1 MSRNQNRGGA
11 DESAPDRQRLD
22 KWLWFA
28 RVIRT
33 REAAADLAESGH
45 VRVNGQRAQSAARP
59 VRLGD
64 VLTISLDRRV
74 LVLRVSAF
82 AARREGYE
90 QARLLYENIGDPP
103 VDADL
108 RD

>member
-1 MSRNQNRGGA
+1 MSRNRDMGGA
-11 DESAPDRQRLD
+11 DETAPDWQRLD

-33 REAAADLAESGH
+33 REAAAELAESGH
-45 VRVNGQRAQSAARP
+45 VRVNGQRALSAARP

-64 VLTISLDRRV
+64 VLTVSLDRRV
-74 LVLRVSAF
+74 LVLRVSGF
-82 AARREGYE
+82 AARRERYE
-90 QARLLYENIGDPP
+90 QARLLYENMGDSLS
-103 VDADL
+103 AGDL